1 MLSLVVMCVYVGLF
15 AYFVLRSDLKQWLTG
30 ALVLAAGGSWLLSS
44 VLPGFVYYHGS
55 AFLNLAALYITLSSL
70 FFFVN
75 QWHYHSA
82 TGVFYAEPGCPPYLV
97 YLAVSGMMMH
107 LAWLIPLLWSTYQYP
122 DGLSTYSLLGL
133 LQLYFLQP
141 IYWIL
146 AQWSLM
152 AMFFVVGRWRKTP
165 LTIVSMG
172 QLQFAFLFG
181 LLAVSAY
188 VIHDLLRYLQP

>member
-1 MLSLVVMCVYVGLF
+1 MLSTVVVCVYVGLF
-15 AYFVLRSDLKQWLTG
+15 VYFTVRSGLRQWLTG
-30 ALVLAAGGSWLLSS
+30 ALVLAAGGSWLLSNL
-44 VLPGFVYYHGS
+44 LPGFVYYHGS
-55 AFLNLAALYITLSSL
+55 AFLNLAVLYITLSSL

-75 QWHYHSA
+75 HWHYHAA
-82 TGVFYAEPGCPPYLV
+82 TGVFYAEPDTPPYLV

-122 DGLSTYSLLGL
+122 QGLSSYSLLGL

-141 IYWIL
+141 IYWIC

-152 AMFFVVGRWRKTP
+152 VMFFVVERWRKSP
-165 LTIVSMG
+165 LTIISMA

-181 LLAVSAY
+181 LFAVTAY
-188 VIHDLLRYLQP
+188 VIHDLSRYLQ